1 MIIELCLKTITI
13 FTWIWFRI
21 FLVQIFLPKFQI
33 FLIQSRILGGYLDVL
48 HIQMHGIHF
57 RDVACVEKVQVLQ
70 HVDVELDDDPRILL
84 DQDEEVVQVMEVA
97 LFCLWQLHHG
107 DVHEHVGWAHD
118 MVCRD
123 CCIRNRELHLHIHL
137 CVHI

>member
-33 FLIQSRILGGYLDVL
+33 FLIQSHILGGYLDEL
-48 HIQMHGIHF
+48 HKQMHDIHF
-57 RDVACVEKVQVLQ
+57 HDVACVGKVQVLQ
-70 HVDVELDDDPRILL
+70 HVDVGLDDDPRFLL
-84 DQDEEVVQVMEVA
+84 DLDEEVVQELEGV
-97 LFCLWQLHHG
+97 LFCLSQLHHD
-107 DVHEHVGWAHD
+107 DVHEHVGLAHD